1 MNSKIM
7 APAFIKRAAEIL
19 GDKDHGLKG
28 SIIGKLLGDYA
39 YQYSRD
45 IPYTLSDYELKN
57 KNGEKPKNK
66 RTALE
71 ENLKVFSPQEQYII
85 IRDLCNHDTLK
96 NNQAVKSLALKL
108 QKDYGH
114 LAPKEDITEE
124 INQEIEET
132 QHYLDSYPKVLKVY
146 NEALQ
151 KFRNKDK
158 QLFRNV
164 LDDARLALE
173 LMLKSILSNNK
184 SLDNQLSDL
193 GKWVKERGGTPE
205 FRNMFQKILD
215 YYSKYQNEH
224 IKHNDDV
231 VEKEVSYIFEQT
243 TLFLRQLARLAK
255 EEPMV

>member
-1 MNSKIM
+1 MTPS
-7 APAFIKRAAEIL
+7 FIRRAAEIL
-19 GDKDHGLKG
+19 GDTNHGLKG
-28 SIIGKLLGDYA
+28 SMIGTLLGDYA
-39 YQYSRD
+39 YLYSRD
-45 IPYTLSDYELKN
+45 IPYTLSDYRLKN
-57 KNGEKPKNK
+57 KNGEEARNK

-108 QKDYGH
+108 QEDYGH

-158 QLFRNV
+158 QLFRNL

-205 FRNMFQKILD
+205 FRNMFQKILE

-255 EEPMV
+255 EESMV

>member
-7 APAFIKRAAEIL
+7 TPAFIKHAAEIL
-19 GDKDHGLKG
+19 GDTDHGLKG

-45 IPYTLSDYELKN
+45 IPYTLSDYRLKN
-57 KNGEKPKNK
+57 KNGEEARNK

-96 NNQAVKSLALKL
+96 NKDAVKSLALKL
-108 QKDYGH
+108 QEDYGH

-124 INQEIEET
+124 INQEIEEA
-132 QHYLDSYPKVLKVY
+132 QHYLDSYPGALKVY
-146 NEALQ
+146 NEALRKYRSKDRQ
-151 KFRNKDK
+151 LLRNM
-158 QLFRNV
+158 

-173 LMLKSILSNNK
+173 LMLKSILSNDK
-184 SLDNQLSDL
+184 SLEKQLPEL
-193 GKWVKERGGTPE
+193 GRWIQKSGGSKEFT
-205 FRNMFQKILD
+205 NTFQKILD
-215 YYSKYQNEH
+215 HYSNYQNEH
-224 IKHNDDV
+224 IKHNDNV
-231 VEKEVSYIFEQT
+231 IEEEVLYIFEQT

-255 EEPMV
+255 KEPIV

>member
-7 APAFIKRAAEIL
+7 TPAFIKRVAEIL
-19 GDKDHGLKG
+19 GDTEHGLKG
-28 SIIGKLLGDYA
+28 SIIGKLLGYYA
-39 YQYSRD
+39 YQYSCD
-45 IPYTLSDYELKN
+45 IPYTLSDYKLKN
-57 KNGEKPKNK
+57 KNGEEARNK

-96 NNQAVKSLALKL
+96 NNEVVKSLALKL

-114 LAPKEDITEE
+114 LAPKEDATKE

-132 QHYLDSYPKVLKVY
+132 QHYLDPYPKVLKVY
-146 NEALQ
+146 NEALR

-215 YYSKYQNEH
+215 CYSKYQNEH